1 MSYVRSLLG
10 QGRDHI
16 YFYGDEKITEMEEDD
31 RGVIA
36 FSSVPGGKNSCIS
49 FIFTDTDRASA
60 ATGGRGLRDPKM
72 KWRADSKDLSDLHTL
87 LSTDLFILY
96 LLAPYP
102 VRDGL

>member
-1 MSYVRSLLG
+1 
-10 QGRDHI
+10 
-16 YFYGDEKITEMEEDD
+16 MEEDD

-72 KWRADSKDLSDLHTL
+72 K
-87 LSTDLFILY
+87 
-96 LLAPYP
+96 
-102 VRDGL
+102 